1 MIISMLLPLSSP
13 LIHTGS
19 TELNESVL
27 DEVALEH
34 FATNTNDAYGTNNQ
48 EVTTMENVA
57 YTTTGD
63 AIPVR
68 QNVAY
73 EQMPPGTD
81 DPYDYVNCDEY

>member
-1 MIISMLLPLSSP
+1 MLLPLSSP

-19 TELNESVL
+19 TELNESVP

-34 FATNTNDAYGTNNQ
+34 FEMNTNDAYGTNSQ
-48 EVTTMENVA
+48 EVATMGNVA

-68 QNVAY
+68 QNVAH

>member
-1 MIISMLLPLSSP
+1 M
-13 LIHTGS
+13 
-19 TELNESVL
+19 
-27 DEVALEH
+27 
-34 FATNTNDAYGTNNQ
+34 NTNDAYAMNSTNTA
-48 EVTTMENVA
+48 EVATMENVA

>member
-1 MIISMLLPLSSP
+1 MLLPLSSP

-19 TELNESVL
+19 TELNASVP

-34 FATNTNDAYGTNNQ
+34 FEMNANDAYAMNSQ
-48 EVTTMENVA
+48 EVATMGNVA

-68 QNVAY
+68 QNVAH